1 MSKPCR
7 PKISWIMKKVE
18 FVENVEKYESPQV
31 EVLEVEV
38 EMGFAISSN
47 MENVKEGEET
57 DWW

>member
-1 MSKPCR
+1 
-7 PKISWIMKKVE
+7 MKHVA
-18 FVENVEKYESPQV
+18 FVENLEKYESPQV

-57 DWW
+57 DW

>member
-1 MSKPCR
+1 
-7 PKISWIMKKVE
+7 MKKVE

-57 DWW
+57 DW

>member
-1 MSKPCR
+1 
-7 PKISWIMKKVE
+7 
-18 FVENVEKYESPQV
+18 VENVEKYESPQV

-57 DWW
+57 DW